1 MLANNEIVTES
12 QFFRG
17 FAMNIVNIVLS
28 PVYWTMGKIIGSKVT
43 APTSEDVKMIH
54 LGLVKVLQIN

>member
-1 MLANNEIVTES
+1 MLTNNEIVPES

-28 PVYWTMGKIIGSKVT
+28 PVYWTMGKIIGSKVM

-54 LGLVKVLQIN
+54 IGLVQVQEFN